1 MSQIKII
8 IAISKLLTWLF
19 QTFLPTQEYMYPK
32 ALLPI
37 APCLP
42 PFYKGRYI
50 KVASPTILSIVVKK
64 YGISEGLIFAFQ
76 PTG

>member
-1 MSQIKII
+1 
-8 IAISKLLTWLF
+8 
-19 QTFLPTQEYMYPK
+19 MYPK
-32 ALLPI
+32 AFLPI

-42 PFYKGRYI
+42 PFYKGQYI
-50 KVASPTILSIVVKK
+50 KVASPTILSSIVVKE